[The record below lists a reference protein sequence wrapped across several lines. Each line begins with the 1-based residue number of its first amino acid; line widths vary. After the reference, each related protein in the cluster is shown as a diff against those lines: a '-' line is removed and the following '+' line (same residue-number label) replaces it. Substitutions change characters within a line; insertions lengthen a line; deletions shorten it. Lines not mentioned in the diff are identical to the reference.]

1 MAWVLGVVGAG
12 FGVALALGAF
22 GFGVRHWAVRVLCGA
37 VGVVALPAWI
47 VAALWSGRESLPAA
61 ALWSVACWFVLAAGV
76 LLAVRAAA
84 GIAWIAAG
92 GRRRAAIAAGVVL
105 ACGVVWVL
113 LVCPAEMAPDAQAAV
128 PDTQATVSDAQAPD
142 TQATVSDTQAAAV
155 PEAHEVNATAADCA
169 CAVGAVC
176 AGPRGGRY
184 CLRPD
189 GGKRSLP

>member
-113 LVCPAEMAPDAQAAV
+113 LVRPAEMAPDAQAAV
-128 PDTQATVSDAQAPD
+128 PDAQAPD
-142 TQATVSDTQAAAV
+142 VQATVSDTQAAAV

-176 AGPRGGRY
+176 VGPRGGRY

-189 GGKRSLP
+189 GGKRYIP